1 MLRYRTWGL
10 RRLALS
16 SGSYGSRSPGVAID
30 EDQYR
35 GHNGPHDRVG
45 GGLTGEVF
53 AGDSQVIEP
62 DGPFGGVKDDGDQ
75 HAAAGSVEQL
85 AVDKCDDEGGR

>member
-1 MLRYRTWGL
+1 
-10 RRLALS
+10 
-16 SGSYGSRSPGVAID
+16 
-30 EDQYR
+30 
-35 GHNGPHDRVG
+35 
-45 GGLTGEVF
+45 
-53 AGDSQVIEP
+53 VIEP